1 MREWLENLLKNAQ
14 KKVEDAAYET
24 SRNAMYLAWSGQEAP
39 VSGPKLKIAKLGEE
53 YTPQPREDEP
63 RESTAQATY
72 LLPRSLQRKKFLEH
86 GYLEGT
92 PGDYGLVRAAVG
104 DNNFPVFQTAPDVI
118 SRDKLVVIG
127 NPHISLLSNP
137 NSDYPIPIERELLHA
152 GYYPSALYIDNNY
165 NVYRKSWDLNDY
177 GNSSGRAG
185 AQYDSSRQW
194 QANLLDII
202 GSPTVVTTGFQPVI
216 RDPQMNDQIT
226 LFDLYNRNDTIAKNF
241 IRDKGLVPYYE
252 EIPIDLGEELNAMWE
267 GERPTIR
274 TLTMFTLPEV
284 TVTAKRKFKKNK

>member
-1 MREWLENLLKNAQ
+1 MWEWLENLLKQAQ

-24 SRNAMYLAWSGQEAP
+24 SRNAMYLGWTGHEPEATDYGSILG
-39 VSGPKLKIAKLGEE
+39 VGEKIYL
-53 YTPQPREDEP
+53 YPRQNEP
-63 RESTAQATY
+63 AESTAQATY

-127 NPHISLLSNP
+127 NPPTSCS
-137 NSDYPIPIERELLHA
+137 NSDYPIPAERELLHA
-152 GYYPSALYIDNNY
+152 GQYPSALYIDNNY

-177 GNSSGRAG
+177 GNSSRRAG
-185 AQYDSSRQW
+185 AHYNSSRQW

-216 RDPQMNDQIT
+216 DSQTNDQIN

-252 EIPIDLGEELNAMWE
+252 EIPVSLGEAVDAVYEENGW
-267 GERPTIR
+267 ERPTTR

-284 TVTAKRKFKKNK
+284 IVTAKRKFKKNK